1 MFNSL
6 DRLERIFTLT
16 AFGIQ
21 LVLLLYF
28 GLRKLNF
35 RMAMRA
41 GWIVYALAIPAAT
54 VSILLLQ
61 GGKPWSLWLSGFL
74 FSVWAAYGFY
84 VDTVRALPWR
94 HPIVWPV
101 FLPYVLLFTASQM
114 FYWFPLG
121 NLRRELWFIYAV
133 LFVLSTFLNVTSHA
147 W

>member
-1 MFNSL
+1 MFNAL
-6 DRLERIFTLT
+6 DRLERLFTLT
-16 AFGIQ
+16 SFGIQ

-28 GLRKLNF
+28 GLRKLNLN
-35 RMAMRA
+35 MAMRA

-54 VSILLLQ
+54 VSILLLR
-61 GGKPWSLWLSGFL
+61 GGKPWGLWLSGFL

-84 VDTVRALPWR
+84 IDIVRALPWR

-101 FLPYVLLFTASQM
+101 FLPYVFLYTASQM

-121 NLRRELWFIYAV
+121 GLRREFWFIYAV
-133 LFVLSTFLNVTSHA
+133 LFVLSTFFNVTSHA